1 VFGLACLHRYDG
13 AAAVMH
19 AVALP
24 VRPFCARH
32 SRSFGKFDQAEKD
45 LQITRMQKNMIHR
58 DLVPLA
64 DTVMRDA
71 DRDICPIVDTTAI
84 SDFVPRVIDCQ
95 SGFRQNANG
104 VRATVRGFRLMYIQS
119 RRRDT

>member
-1 VFGLACLHRYDG
+1 MQWLCQ
-13 AAAVMH
+13 
-19 AVALP
+19 
-24 VRPFCARH
+24 CAR
-32 SRSFGKFDQAEKD
+32 SVLAIVRSFGKFDQAEKD

-119 RRRDT
+119 RRRDTLAAPLTLATRSA